1 MSLDPRH
8 AWIRQI
14 AAFVVLLA
22 LWELAGR
29 AGMLNPMLCADA
41 EPGRRGAR

>member
-1 MSLDPRH
+1 MPIDPRH

-29 AGMLNPMLCADA
+29 GGMLNPMYAPMPSRC
-41 EPGRRGAR
+41 RG